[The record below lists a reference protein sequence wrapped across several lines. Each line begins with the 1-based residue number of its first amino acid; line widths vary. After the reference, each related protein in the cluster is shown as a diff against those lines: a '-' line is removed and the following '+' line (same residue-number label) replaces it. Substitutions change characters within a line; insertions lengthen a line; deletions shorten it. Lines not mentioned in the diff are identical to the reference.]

1 MSIFGFFTYEFIKIY
16 SFSVIIYVLLSI
28 LISFNIINQ
37 SNYLIN
43 IIMNFLFK
51 IIEPIL
57 NFIRKFIPNFGNIDI
72 TPVIL
77 LIFLKTLQFSIIKY
91 SL

>member
-1 MSIFGFFTYEFIKIY
+1 
-16 SFSVIIYVLLSI
+16 
-28 LISFNIINQ
+28 
-37 SNYLIN
+37 
-43 IIMNFLFK
+43 MNFLFK

-57 NFIRKFIPNFGNIDI
+57 NIIRKFIPNFGNVDI

>member
-1 MSIFGFFTYEFIKIY
+1 
-16 SFSVIIYVLLSI
+16 
-28 LISFNIINQ
+28 
-37 SNYLIN
+37 
-43 IIMNFLFK
+43 MNFLFK

-57 NFIRKFIPNFGNIDI
+57 NFIRRFIPNFGNVDI

>member
-16 SFSVIIYVLLSI
+16 SFCVIIYVLLSI
-28 LISFNIINQ
+28 LISFSIINQ
-37 SNYLIN
+37 TNYLIN

-57 NFIRKFIPNFGNIDI
+57 NLIRKFIPNFGNVDI
-72 TPVIL
+72 TPVLL
-77 LIFLKTLQFSIIKY
+77 LIFLKTLQFSILKY

>member
-1 MSIFGFFTYEFIKIY
+1 MSIFGFFTYEIIKIY
-16 SFSVIIYVLLSI
+16 SFCVIIYVLLSI
-28 LISFNIINQ
+28 LISFSIINQ

-57 NFIRKFIPNFGNIDI
+57 NFIRRFIPNFGNVDI